1 MEIVTGKAGV
11 PHVSSADDGRRIAGE
26 VGTGSYVLQTGG
38 KLAPSLVDANT
49 VRIATGDMIVQGRH
63 IGVTAPE
70 DVKVASG
77 SQGKKRM
84 DYICVHYTRDVSGSS
99 PTLVEKV
106 EWKVLQGTPG
116 SSAAAPS
123 VPKGSILDG
132 DADVTVP
139 ICSVTFDGLTTG
151 QPKLLIP
158 TLTPL
163 ATLGDSVSRMK
174 IATGRANIYGCDVT
188 LDVFYIPAIHS
199 LVFETKGSGHMTTG
213 GQTGHAAKVLTLP
226 SNYLPANELNV
237 CICANMQLKFGVSL
251 IVQTNGDVIFGVT
264 SSEPMRGF
272 GWPSA
277 MGFIPL

>member
-132 DADVTVP
+132 DADVSVP

-163 ATLGDSVSRMK
+163 ATLGDSVSQAVVTAPANGVTCVSIGRIVVVQLK
-174 IATGRANIYGCDVT
+174 NISLTGYTGRTVCQLPFKPVTEAFGC
-188 LDVFYIPAIHS
+188 
-199 LVFETKGSGHMTTG
+199 
-213 GQTGHAAKVLTLP
+213 
-226 SNYLPANELNV
+226 LNV
-237 CICANMQLKFGVSL
+237 GSASGYVKID
-251 IVQTNGDVIFGVT
+251 TNGTVFCFSTT
-264 SSEPMRGF
+264 SGDFSGQ
-272 GWPSA
+272 A
-277 MGFIPL
+277 VVCI